1 MKTNVEAL
9 YHEKTKAEKEK
20 DKTKTLKGKPGKA
33 KLLVDSALTSYA
45 KEELDDFEDFM
56 WPYWLGII
64 NLYKYSVQIYY
75 VC

>member
-56 WPYWLGII
+56 
-64 NLYKYSVQIYY
+64 
-75 VC
+75 